1 MAKQTELELTAQQA
15 AQPEET
21 PAKKTAAKKTA
32 AKKPAAKKAT
42 TKKTTTKTKAAKA
55 EDGETAA
62 EKPAA
67 KRTTKKTEAKPG
79 TKLVIVESPAKAK
92 TIGKYL
98 GRGYTVTAS
107 MGHIRDLPASTL
119 GIDVEHGYTP
129 KYITIKGKT
138 ALVKDLKAE
147 AKKAQTVYLATDPDR
162 EGEAI
167 SWHLANVLGLDPTA
181 PNRVTFDEITKKGV
195 KEGMAHPRAINID
208 LFNAQ
213 QARRE
218 LDRLVGYKLS
228 PFLWKKVRRGLSAGR
243 VQSVAVRLIRDREL
257 EIENFKPDEYWNID
271 ALLNP
276 QGEKGEFTARLAA
289 TADGKKLTVTNKQQA
304 DGILAALDGKEY
316 TITKTEKGKRR
327 RQPSPPFITST
338 LQQDASRAF
347 GFSATR
353 TMRAAQTLYEGVDIA
368 GHGTVGLITYMR
380 TDSLRIAAEAQ
391 AAAKTFIAE
400 RWGDNYVCKTARK
413 WKSRS
418 ATAAQDA
425 HEAIRPS
432 MPELTPDE
440 VEQSISGD
448 TAKLYRLIWSRFM
461 ASQMAD
467 CIQDTVSASITAGD
481 YLFRASG
488 FRVSFDGFT
497 ALYEEST
504 DDAKKK
510 ETALPPLEEGQTL
523 KLKKL
528 TADQKFTQPP
538 PLYTEA
544 TLIHALEENGI
555 GRPST
560 YAPIITT
567 IVDRGYVEKDQK
579 KLKTTPLGQAVN
591 TVMMEQFPDIVNVKF
606 SADMEKKLDVVEA
619 GQADWVKTI
628 DDFYQGFEK
637 SLEQAEKNM
646 EGKRIKVEDIPTDEI
661 CEKCG
666 RPMVIKSGRYGKFVA
681 CSGFPECRNAH
692 PLVKDTGG
700 LCPLDG
706 GHMLVRKSAKG
717 RVYYGCSNYP
727 KCNYMTW
734 DEPVP
739 EKCPQCGST
748 LFKKK
753 GQLYCAKEGC
763 GFVKA
768 IEKK

>member
-1 MAKQTELELTAQQA
+1 M
-15 AQPEET
+15 P
-21 PAKKTAAKKTA
+21 
-32 AKKPAAKKAT
+32 
-42 TKKTTTKTKAAKA
+42 
-55 EDGETAA
+55 
-62 EKPAA
+62 
-67 KRTTKKTEAKPG
+67 
-79 TKLVIVESPAKAK
+79 KLVIVESPAKAK
-92 TIGKYL
+92 TISKYL
-98 GRGYTVTAS
+98 GRGYKVTAS
-107 MGHIRDLPASTL
+107 MGHVRDLPASQL
-119 GIDVEHGYTP
+119 GIDVDNGFTP
-129 KYITIKGKT
+129 KYITIKGKQK
-138 ALVKDLKAE
+138 LVKELKAE
-147 AKKAQTVYLATDPDR
+147 AKKCDGVLLATDPDR

-167 SWHLANVLGLDPTA
+167 SWHLANILGLDPAA

-228 PFLWKKVRRGLSAGR
+228 PFLWRKVRRGLSAGR

-271 ALLNP
+271 AALYLQSNSKN
-276 QGEKGEFTARLAA
+276 GFTARLAA
-289 TADGKKLTVTNKQQA
+289 TADGKKLTVTNKEQA
-304 DGILAALDGKEY
+304 DTIVAALDGKSY
-316 TITKTEKGKRR
+316 TISKLEKGKRR
-327 RQPSPPFITST
+327 RQPAPPFLPST

-353 TMRAAQTLYEGVDIA
+353 TMRAAQTLYEGMDIA

-380 TDSLRIAAEAQ
+380 TDSLRIAAEAS
-391 AAAKTFIAE
+391 AAAKQFIAG
-400 RWGDNYVCKTARK
+400 RWGDNYVCNTQRK

-467 CIQDTVSASITAGD
+467 CIQDTVSVSITAGD

-504 DDAKKK
+504 DDKQKK

-523 KLKKL
+523 KLRSL

-591 TVMMEQFPDIVNVKF
+591 TVMMEQFPNIVDVKF
-606 SADMEKKLDVVEA
+606 SADMEKKLDIIEA
-619 GQADWVKTI
+619 GKADWVQTI
-628 DDFYQGFEK
+628 DDFYKGFAK
-637 SLEQAEKNM
+637 SLEDAEKNM
-646 EGKRIKVEDIPTDEI
+646 EGKRVKVEDIPTDEI

-700 LCPLDG
+700 ICPECG

-717 RVYYGCSNYP
+717 RIYYGCSNYP
-727 KCNYMTW
+727 KCTFMTW

-739 EKCPQCGST
+739 EKCPQCGQT

-763 GFVKA
+763 GFTKP

>member
-1 MAKQTELELTAQQA
+1 M
-15 AQPEET
+15 P
-21 PAKKTAAKKTA
+21 
-32 AKKPAAKKAT
+32 
-42 TKKTTTKTKAAKA
+42 
-55 EDGETAA
+55 
-62 EKPAA
+62 
-67 KRTTKKTEAKPG
+67 
-79 TKLVIVESPAKAK
+79 KLVIVESPAKAK
-92 TIGKYL
+92 TISKYL
-98 GRGYTVTAS
+98 GRGYKVTAS
-107 MGHIRDLPASTL
+107 MGHVRDLPASQL
-119 GIDVEHGYTP
+119 GIDVDNGFAP
-129 KYITIKGKT
+129 KYITIKGKQK
-138 ALVKDLKAE
+138 LVKELKAE
-147 AKKAQTVYLATDPDR
+147 AKKCDGVLLATDPDR

-167 SWHLANVLGLDPTA
+167 SWHLANILGLDPAA

-228 PFLWKKVRRGLSAGR
+228 PFLWRKVRRGLSAGR

-271 ALLNP
+271 AALYP
-276 QGEKGEFTARLAA
+276 QSNSKNGFTARLAA
-289 TADGKKLTVTNKQQA
+289 TADGKKLTVTNKEQA
-304 DGILAALDGKEY
+304 DTIVAALDGKSY
-316 TITKTEKGKRR
+316 TISKLEKGRRR
-327 RQPSPPFITST
+327 RQPAPPFITST

-353 TMRAAQTLYEGVDIA
+353 TMRAAQTLYEGMDIA

-380 TDSLRIAAEAQ
+380 TDSLRIAAEAS
-391 AAAKTFIAE
+391 AAAKQFIAG
-400 RWGDNYVCKTARK
+400 RWGDNYVCNTQRK

-467 CIQDTVSASITAGD
+467 CIQDTVSVSITAGD

-504 DDAKKK
+504 DDKQKK

-523 KLKKL
+523 KLRSL

-591 TVMMEQFPDIVNVKF
+591 TVMMEQFPNIVDVKF
-606 SADMEKKLDVVEA
+606 SADMEKKLDIIEA
-619 GQADWVKTI
+619 GKADWVQTI
-628 DDFYQGFEK
+628 DDFYKGFAK
-637 SLEQAEKNM
+637 SLEDAEKNM
-646 EGKRIKVEDIPTDEI
+646 EGKRVKVEDIPTDEI

-700 LCPLDG
+700 ICPECG

-717 RVYYGCSNYP
+717 RIYYGCSNYP
-727 KCNYMTW
+727 KCNFMTW

-739 EKCPQCGST
+739 EKCPQCGQT

-763 GFVKA
+763 GFTKP

>member
-1 MAKQTELELTAQQA
+1 M
-15 AQPEET
+15 P
-21 PAKKTAAKKTA
+21 
-32 AKKPAAKKAT
+32 
-42 TKKTTTKTKAAKA
+42 
-55 EDGETAA
+55 
-62 EKPAA
+62 
-67 KRTTKKTEAKPG
+67 
-79 TKLVIVESPAKAK
+79 KLVIVESPAKAK

-98 GRGYTVTAS
+98 GRGYKVTAS
-107 MGHIRDLPASTL
+107 MGHVRDLPASTL
-119 GIDVEHGYTP
+119 GIDVENGYTP
-129 KYITIKGKT
+129 KYITIKGKQK
-138 ALVKDLKAE
+138 LVKELKAE
-147 AKKAQTVYLATDPDR
+147 AKKCDGVLLATDPDR

-167 SWHLANVLGLDPTA
+167 SWHLANILGLDPAA

-228 PFLWKKVRRGLSAGR
+228 PFLWKKIRRGLSAGR

>member
-1 MAKQTELELTAQQA
+1 M
-15 AQPEET
+15 P
-21 PAKKTAAKKTA
+21 
-32 AKKPAAKKAT
+32 
-42 TKKTTTKTKAAKA
+42 
-55 EDGETAA
+55 
-62 EKPAA
+62 
-67 KRTTKKTEAKPG
+67 
-79 TKLVIVESPAKAK
+79 KLVIVESPAKAK

-98 GRGYTVTAS
+98 GRGYKVTAS
-107 MGHIRDLPASTL
+107 MGHVRDLPASTL
-119 GIDVEHGYTP
+119 GIDVENGYTP
-129 KYITIKGKT
+129 KYITIKGKQK
-138 ALVKDLKAE
+138 LVKELKAE
-147 AKKAQTVYLATDPDR
+147 AKKCDGVLLATDPDR

-167 SWHLANVLGLDPTA
+167 SWHLANILGLDPSA

-304 DGILAALDGKEY
+304 DGILAALDGRDY
-316 TITKTEKGKRR
+316 TITKIEKGKRR

-448 TAKLYRLIWSRFM
+448 TAKLYRLIWSRCM

>member
-1 MAKQTELELTAQQA
+1 M
-15 AQPEET
+15 P
-21 PAKKTAAKKTA
+21 
-32 AKKPAAKKAT
+32 
-42 TKKTTTKTKAAKA
+42 
-55 EDGETAA
+55 
-62 EKPAA
+62 
-67 KRTTKKTEAKPG
+67 
-79 TKLVIVESPAKAK
+79 KLVIVESPAKAK
-92 TIGKYL
+92 TISKYL
-98 GRGYTVTAS
+98 GRGYKVTAS
-107 MGHIRDLPASTL
+107 MGHVRDLPASKL
-119 GIDVEHGYTP
+119 GIDVENNYEP
-129 KYITIKGKT
+129 KYITIKGKQK
-138 ALVKDLKAE
+138 LVKELKAE
-147 AKKAQTVYLATDPDR
+147 AKKCDGVLLATDPDR

-167 SWHLANVLGLDPTA
+167 SWHLAQILGLDPAA

-228 PFLWKKVRRGLSAGR
+228 PFLWRKVRRGLSAGR

-271 ALLNP
+271 AALYP
-276 QGEKGEFTARLAA
+276 QGNSKNSFTARLAA
-289 TADGKKLTVTNKQQA
+289 TADGQKLTVTNKAQA
-304 DGILAALDGKEY
+304 DSIVAALDGKSY
-316 TITKTEKGKRR
+316 TITKLEKGKRR

-353 TMRAAQTLYEGVDIA
+353 TMRAAQTLYEGMDIA

-380 TDSLRIAAEAQ
+380 TDSLRIAAEAS
-391 AAAKTFIAE
+391 AAAKQFIAG
-400 RWGDNYVCKTARK
+400 RWGENYVCNTQRK

-504 DDAKKK
+504 DDKQKK

-523 KLKKL
+523 KLRSL

-567 IVDRGYVEKDQK
+567 IVDRGYVEKEQK

-591 TVMMEQFPDIVNVKF
+591 TVMMEQFPNIVDVKF
-606 SADMEKKLDVVEA
+606 SADMEKKLDIVEA
-619 GQADWVKTI
+619 GKADWVKTI
-628 DDFYQGFEK
+628 DDFYQGFSK
-637 SLEQAEKNM
+637 SLEEAEKNM
-646 EGKRIKVEDIPTDEI
+646 EGKRVKVEDIPTDEI

-692 PLVKDTGG
+692 PLIKDTGG
-700 LCPLDG
+700 ICPECG

-717 RVYYGCSNYP
+717 RIYYGCSNYP
-727 KCNYMTW
+727 KCNFMTW

-739 EKCPQCGST
+739 EKCPQCGQT

-763 GFVKA
+763 GFTKPV
-768 IEKK
+768 EKK

>member
-1 MAKQTELELTAQQA
+1 M
-15 AQPEET
+15 P
-21 PAKKTAAKKTA
+21 
-32 AKKPAAKKAT
+32 
-42 TKKTTTKTKAAKA
+42 
-55 EDGETAA
+55 
-62 EKPAA
+62 
-67 KRTTKKTEAKPG
+67 
-79 TKLVIVESPAKAK
+79 KLVIVESPAKAK

-98 GRGYTVTAS
+98 GRGYKVTAS
-107 MGHIRDLPASTL
+107 MGHVRDLPASTL
-119 GIDVEHGYTP
+119 GIDVENGYTP
-129 KYITIKGKT
+129 KYITIKGKQK
-138 ALVKDLKAE
+138 LVKELKAE
-147 AKKAQTVYLATDPDR
+147 AKKCDGVLLATDPDR

-167 SWHLANVLGLDPTA
+167 SWHLANILGLDPAA

-228 PFLWKKVRRGLSAGR
+228 PFLWRKVRKGLSAGR
-243 VQSVAVRLIRDREL
+243 VQSVAVRLIRDREI

-271 ALLNP
+271 ALLHA
-276 QGEKGEFTARLAA
+276 QGDKSEFTARLAA
-289 TADGKKLTVTNKQQA
+289 TADGKKLTVTNKAQA
-304 DGILAALDGKEY
+304 DGILAALNGKDY
-316 TITKTEKGKRR
+316 TITKIEKGKRR
-327 RQPSPPFITST
+327 RQPAPPFITST

-391 AAAKTFIAE
+391 AAAKTFIAD
-400 RWGDNYVCKTARK
+400 RWGENYVCKTARK

-488 FRVSFDGFT
+488 FRVAFDGFT

-504 DDAKKK
+504 DDTKKK
-510 ETALPPLEEGQTL
+510 ETALPPLEEGQKL
-523 KLKKL
+523 ALKKL

-591 TVMMEQFPDIVNVKF
+591 TVMMEQFPNIVDVKF

-628 DDFYQGFEK
+628 DDFYQGFSK

>member
-1 MAKQTELELTAQQA
+1 M
-15 AQPEET
+15 P
-21 PAKKTAAKKTA
+21 
-32 AKKPAAKKAT
+32 
-42 TKKTTTKTKAAKA
+42 
-55 EDGETAA
+55 
-62 EKPAA
+62 
-67 KRTTKKTEAKPG
+67 
-79 TKLVIVESPAKAK
+79 KLVIVESPAKAK

-98 GRGYTVTAS
+98 GRGYKVTAS
-107 MGHIRDLPASTL
+107 MGHVRDLPASTL
-119 GIDVEHGYTP
+119 GIDVENGYTP
-129 KYITIKGKT
+129 KYITIKGKQK
-138 ALVKDLKAE
+138 LVKELKAE
-147 AKKAQTVYLATDPDR
+147 AKKCDGVLLATDPDR

-167 SWHLANVLGLDPTA
+167 SWHLANILGLDPSA

-195 KEGMAHPRAINID
+195 KEGMAHPRAINKD

-213 QARRE
+213 QARRV

-228 PFLWKKVRRGLSAGR
+228 PFLWRKVRRGLSAGR
-243 VQSVAVRLIRDREL
+243 VQSVAVRLIDDREK
-257 EIENFKPDEYWNID
+257 EIEAFKPEEYWNID

-304 DGILAALDGKEY
+304 DGILAALDGRDY
-316 TITKTEKGKRR
+316 TITKIEKGKRR

>member
-1 MAKQTELELTAQQA
+1 M
-15 AQPEET
+15 P
-21 PAKKTAAKKTA
+21 
-32 AKKPAAKKAT
+32 
-42 TKKTTTKTKAAKA
+42 
-55 EDGETAA
+55 
-62 EKPAA
+62 
-67 KRTTKKTEAKPG
+67 
-79 TKLVIVESPAKAK
+79 KLVIVESPAKAK

-98 GRGYTVTAS
+98 GRGYKVTAS
-107 MGHIRDLPASTL
+107 MGHVRDLPASTL
-119 GIDVEHGYTP
+119 GIDDENGYTP
-129 KYITIKGKT
+129 KYITIKGKQK
-138 ALVKDLKAE
+138 LVKELKAE
-147 AKKAQTVYLATDPDR
+147 AKKCDGVLLATDPDR

-167 SWHLANVLGLDPTA
+167 SWHLANILGLDPSA

-304 DGILAALDGKEY
+304 DGILAALDGRDY
-316 TITKTEKGKRR
+316 TITKIEKGKRR

>member
-1 MAKQTELELTAQQA
+1 M
-15 AQPEET
+15 P
-21 PAKKTAAKKTA
+21 
-32 AKKPAAKKAT
+32 
-42 TKKTTTKTKAAKA
+42 
-55 EDGETAA
+55 
-62 EKPAA
+62 
-67 KRTTKKTEAKPG
+67 
-79 TKLVIVESPAKAK
+79 KLVIVESPAKAK

-98 GRGYTVTAS
+98 GRGYKVTAS
-107 MGHIRDLPASTL
+107 MGHVRDLPASTL
-119 GIDVEHGYTP
+119 GIDVENGYTP
-129 KYITIKGKT
+129 KYITIKGKQK
-138 ALVKDLKAE
+138 LVKELKAE
-147 AKKAQTVYLATDPDR
+147 AKKCDGVLLATDPDR

-167 SWHLANVLGLDPTA
+167 SWHLANILGLDPSA

-304 DGILAALDGKEY
+304 DGILAALDGRDY
-316 TITKTEKGKRR
+316 TITKIEKGKRR

-391 AAAKTFIAE
+391 AAAKNFIAE

>member
-1 MAKQTELELTAQQA
+1 M
-15 AQPEET
+15 P
-21 PAKKTAAKKTA
+21 
-32 AKKPAAKKAT
+32 
-42 TKKTTTKTKAAKA
+42 
-55 EDGETAA
+55 
-62 EKPAA
+62 
-67 KRTTKKTEAKPG
+67 
-79 TKLVIVESPAKAK
+79 KLVIVESPAKAK

-98 GRGYTVTAS
+98 GRGYKVTAS
-107 MGHIRDLPASTL
+107 MGHVRDLPASTL
-119 GIDVEHGYTP
+119 GIDVENGYTP
-129 KYITIKGKT
+129 KYITIKGKQK
-138 ALVKDLKAE
+138 LVKELKAE
-147 AKKAQTVYLATDPDR
+147 AKKCDGVLLATDPDR

-167 SWHLANVLGLDPTA
+167 SWHLANILGLDPTA

-304 DGILAALDGKEY
+304 DGILAALDGRDY
-316 TITKTEKGKRR
+316 TITKIEKGKRR

-353 TMRAAQTLYEGVDIA
+353 TMRAAQTLYEGMDIA

-692 PLVKDTGG
+692 PLIKDTGG

>member
-1 MAKQTELELTAQQA
+1 M
-15 AQPEET
+15 P
-21 PAKKTAAKKTA
+21 
-32 AKKPAAKKAT
+32 
-42 TKKTTTKTKAAKA
+42 
-55 EDGETAA
+55 
-62 EKPAA
+62 
-67 KRTTKKTEAKPG
+67 
-79 TKLVIVESPAKAK
+79 KLVIVESPAKAK

-98 GRGYTVTAS
+98 GRGYKVTAS
-107 MGHIRDLPASTL
+107 MGHVRDLPASTL
-119 GIDVEHGYTP
+119 GIDVENGYTP
-129 KYITIKGKT
+129 KYITIKGKQK
-138 ALVKDLKAE
+138 LVKELKAE
-147 AKKAQTVYLATDPDR
+147 AKKCDGVLLATDPDR

-167 SWHLANVLGLDPTA
+167 SWHLANILGLDPSA
-181 PNRVTFDEITKKGV
+181 PNRVTFDELTKKGV

-304 DGILAALDGKEY
+304 DGILAALDGRDY
-316 TITKTEKGKRR
+316 TITKIEKGKRR

>member
-1 MAKQTELELTAQQA
+1 M
-15 AQPEET
+15 P
-21 PAKKTAAKKTA
+21 
-32 AKKPAAKKAT
+32 
-42 TKKTTTKTKAAKA
+42 
-55 EDGETAA
+55 
-62 EKPAA
+62 
-67 KRTTKKTEAKPG
+67 
-79 TKLVIVESPAKAK
+79 KLVIVESPAKAK

-98 GRGYTVTAS
+98 GRGYKVTAS
-107 MGHIRDLPASTL
+107 MGHVRDLPASTL
-119 GIDVEHGYTP
+119 GIDVENGYTP
-129 KYITIKGKT
+129 KYITIKGKQK
-138 ALVKDLKAE
+138 LVKELKAE
-147 AKKAQTVYLATDPDR
+147 AKKCDGVLLATDPDR

-167 SWHLANVLGLDPTA
+167 SWHLANILGLDPSA

-304 DGILAALDGKEY
+304 DGILAALDGRDY
-316 TITKTEKGKRR
+316 TITKIEKGKRR

-353 TMRAAQTLYEGVDIA
+353 TMRAAQTLYEGMDIA

-692 PLVKDTGG
+692 PLIKDTGG

>member
-1 MAKQTELELTAQQA
+1 M
-15 AQPEET
+15 P
-21 PAKKTAAKKTA
+21 
-32 AKKPAAKKAT
+32 
-42 TKKTTTKTKAAKA
+42 
-55 EDGETAA
+55 
-62 EKPAA
+62 
-67 KRTTKKTEAKPG
+67 
-79 TKLVIVESPAKAK
+79 KLVIVESPAKAK
-92 TIGKYL
+92 TISKYL
-98 GRGYTVTAS
+98 GRGYKVTAS
-107 MGHIRDLPASTL
+107 MGHVRDLPASQL
-119 GIDVEHGYTP
+119 GIDVDNGFAP
-129 KYITIKGKT
+129 KYITIKGKQK
-138 ALVKDLKAE
+138 LVKELKAE
-147 AKKAQTVYLATDPDR
+147 AKKCDGVLLATDPDR

-167 SWHLANVLGLDPTA
+167 SWHLANILGLDPTA

-228 PFLWKKVRRGLSAGR
+228 PFLWRKVRRGLSAGR

-271 ALLNP
+271 AALYP
-276 QGEKGEFTARLAA
+276 QGNSKNGFTARLAA
-289 TADGKKLTVTNKQQA
+289 TADGKKLTVTNKAQA
-304 DGILAALDGKEY
+304 DTIVAALDGKSY
-316 TITKTEKGKRR
+316 TISKLEKGKRR
-327 RQPSPPFITST
+327 RQPAPPFITST

-391 AAAKTFIAE
+391 AAAKTFIAD
-400 RWGDNYVCKTARK
+400 RWGENYVCKTARK

-488 FRVSFDGFT
+488 FRVAFDGFT

-504 DDAKKK
+504 DDTKKT

-523 KLKKL
+523 KLRSL

-591 TVMMEQFPDIVNVKF
+591 TVMMEQFPNIVDVKF
-606 SADMEKKLDVVEA
+606 SADMEKKLDIIEA
-619 GQADWVKTI
+619 GKADWVATI
-628 DDFYQGFEK
+628 DDFYQGFAK
-637 SLEQAEKNM
+637 SLEDAEKNM
-646 EGKRIKVEDIPTDEI
+646 EGKRVKVEDIPTDEI

-692 PLVKDTGG
+692 PLIKDTGG
-700 LCPLDG
+700 ICPECG

-717 RVYYGCSNYP
+717 RIYYGCGNYP
-727 KCNYMTW
+727 KCNFMTW
-734 DEPVP
+734 DEPVS
-739 EKCPQCGST
+739 EKCPQCGQT

-763 GFVKA
+763 GFTKPV
-768 IEKK
+768 EKK